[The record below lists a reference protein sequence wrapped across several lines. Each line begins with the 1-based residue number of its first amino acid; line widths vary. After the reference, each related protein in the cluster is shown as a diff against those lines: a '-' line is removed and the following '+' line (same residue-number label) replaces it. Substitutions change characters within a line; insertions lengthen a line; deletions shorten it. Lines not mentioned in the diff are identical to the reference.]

1 VEAHLE
7 RRVKPLID
15 TFNKM
20 TEETKMTQTLESAVE
35 APKVEDAMPVKK
47 TPVKKTPVKKSAPVA
62 DTLKTG
68 SKDSEGPVPAA
79 APEKVPTDVR
89 EKLAKK
95 TDESTDPFVPQ
106 TLPQLE
112 RAAKEIASENGFDL
126 NRGTS
131 IGARLMARAQK
142 R

>member
-1 VEAHLE
+1 M
-7 RRVKPLID
+7 RVKPLID

-20 TEETKMTQTLESAVE
+20 TEETKVTETLESAVE

-47 TPVKKTPVKKSAPVA
+47 TRVKKSAPVA

-68 SKDSEGPVPAA
+68 SEDSEGPAPAA
-79 APEKVPTDVR
+79 APEKVQTDVR

>member
-1 VEAHLE
+1 MEAHTGV
-7 RRVKPLID
+7 RVKLVID
-15 TFNKM
+15 TSTKM
-20 TEETKMTQTLESAVE
+20 TEETKVQTPESAVE
-35 APKVEDAMPVKK
+35 TAVVEEAPKIAKRAVA
-47 TPVKKTPVKKSAPVA
+47 KKSEPVA

-68 SKDSEGPVPAA
+68 SKESEGPAPAA
-79 APEKVPTDVR
+79 APEKVQTDVR

-95 TDESTDPFVPQ
+95 TDDKVDPFVPQ

-112 RAAKEIASENGFDL
+112 KAAKELAHENGFDL